1 MLARRIQAVS
11 EGLPKDRL
19 VQVVDLLSG
28 AKNLAQALIMA
39 AEGTTGCDETE
50 VNAISHLAYV
60 LSQEIR
66 QANDLI
72 SLALKE
78 FHRHG

>member
-1 MLARRIQAVS
+1 MLARSIQAVA
-11 EGLPKDRL
+11 EGLPRDRL
-19 VQVVDLLSG
+19 VQAVDLLCG
-28 AKNLAQALIMA
+28 AKNLSQALIMA

-50 VNAISHLAYV
+50 INAISHLAYV

-72 SLALKE
+72 SLALKDS
-78 FHRHG
+78 HQ